1 MFGRA
6 LKNMVFTRSMS
17 QQASPI
23 NVDALKI
30 IHEPSAKCFVMKLNS
45 DSATVTYEK
54 EGNIYNLLESEVPE
68 SLRGKGFGTILAK
81 VLLIFLI
88 DFFSLRY

>member
-17 QQASPI
+17 QQINSI

-30 IHEPSAKCFVMKLNS
+30 VHEPSTKSFVMKLNS
-45 DSATVTYEK
+45 DSAIVTYEK
-54 EGNIYNLLESEVPE
+54 EGNVYNLLESEVPE
-68 SLRGKGFGTILAK
+68 SLRGKGLGTILAK
-81 VLLIFLI
+81 VLLN
-88 DFFSLRY
+88 FSF